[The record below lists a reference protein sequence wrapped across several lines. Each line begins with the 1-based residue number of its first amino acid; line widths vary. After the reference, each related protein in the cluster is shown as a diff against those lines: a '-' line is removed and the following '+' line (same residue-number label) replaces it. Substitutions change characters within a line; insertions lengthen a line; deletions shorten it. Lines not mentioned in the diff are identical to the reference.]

1 MLAMDSATQV
11 IVEQVRAAGVD
22 RRRLRIRGGG
32 SKDFLGAAPRGEV
45 LDTRPLS
52 GITAYEP
59 SELVVTVRA
68 GTRLA
73 ELEAELA
80 ANGQHLPF
88 EPPHYGAASS
98 AESVATCGGMLA
110 SGLSGP
116 GRAST
121 GSVRDYVLGLTML
134 NGRAETLVFGG
145 QVMKNVAGYDLSRLL
160 AGSMGELGV
169 ALEMS
174 LKVLPIPQA
183 DATLRFE
190 LPLGQALSM
199 LNGWIGQA
207 LPVHSSLWHQESG
220 RPQLSVRLRG
230 ASAAVESA
238 CATLGGERQ
247 DAGAAA
253 RDWSACRDQRSPF
266 FVTSEHP
273 GMDLWRLSVPPT
285 TAPLGRASDQW
296 VEWHGGQRWMWAAP
310 GDGRLLQSMAAQA
323 GGHASLFRSA
333 DGRSRSASD
342 FAPLAPALARVQREL
357 KRRFDPLGIFDPGR
371 LHPELQERH
380 AD

>member
-1 MLAMDSATQV
+1 MHAMDSATQV
-11 IVEQVRAAGVD
+11 IVEQVRAAGAD

-32 SKDFLGAAPRGEV
+32 SKDFLGAAPRGEA

-73 ELEAELA
+73 ELETELA
-80 ANGQHLPF
+80 AHGQHLPF
-88 EPPHYGAASS
+88 EPPHYGAATSE
-98 AESVATCGGMLA
+98 ESVATCGGMLA

-134 NGRAETLVFGG
+134 NGRAESLVFGG

-169 ALEMS
+169 VLEMS
-174 LKVLPIPQA
+174 LKVLPQPQA

-190 LPLGQALSM
+190 FPLGQALSM

-220 RPQLSVRLRG
+220 RPRLWVRLRG

-238 CATLGGERQ
+238 CARLGGERQ
-247 DAGAAA
+247 EPSAAA
-253 RDWSACRDQRSPF
+253 RAWCACRDQRSPF
-266 FVTSEHP
+266 FAAPEHP

-285 TAPLGRASDQW
+285 SGPIGSASEQL

-310 GDGRLLQSMAAQA
+310 GEGRLLQSMAAQA

-333 DGRSRSASD
+333 DGRPRLASD
-342 FAPLAPALARVQREL
+342 FEPLPPAAARVQREL
-357 KRRFDPLGIFDPGR
+357 KQRFDPLGIFDPGR
-371 LHPELQERH
+371 LHPDLQDPH